1 MENSIYR
8 GKMICT
14 YDLKDENGI
23 YYEDTV
29 LEWKEAAAD
38 RDLHCVDCGAPVYL
52 AAGPIKEPY
61 FAHYDIE
68 DCEYGRGQESE
79 ELKKG
84 KRLLYHFLRRSFPD
98 SNIQARYRLENGMY
112 STLFCN
118 NSNQLIALDYRLVNN
133 SLQKFRMRDD
143 YYLTHRIKVIYIL
156 GKRQDKDTKQPDWYQ
171 NLIQNAMGYL
181 VFLDTENEQ
190 LIMKRSFG
198 YRLGKERHFKHC
210 KKTYPIRELTMD
222 ITGKM
227 LCDFEALCDRMEH
240 QIEEEKLKYVRIQD
254 KLQTLREEKL
264 RLEQEEQLRM
274 EEYRRQQVD
283 NLMGSSN
290 DAGHEEPRA
299 PIPEV
304 RASRKLVKHRDE
316 EIMALG
322 LNISLYHKCFAMIEQ
337 GDGHLV
343 AKKYYDLIMGL
354 R

>member
-38 RDLHCVDCGAPVYL
+38 RGLHCVDCGAPVYL

-68 DCEYGRGQESE
+68 ECVYGSGQESE

-84 KRLLYHFLRRSFPD
+84 KRLLYHLLKRSFPD

-112 STLFCN
+112 STLFCD
-118 NSNQLIALDYRLVNN
+118 NSSQLIAMDYRLVNN
-133 SLQKFRMRDD
+133 SLQKFRLRDD
-143 YYLTHRIKVIYIL
+143 YYQTHRIKVIYIL
-156 GKRQDKDTKQPDWYQ
+156 GKRQDKDIKQPDWYQ
-171 NLIQNAMGYL
+171 TLIQNAMGYL
-181 VFLDTENEQ
+181 VFLDTEKEQ
-190 LIMKRSFG
+190 LILKRSFG

-210 KKTYPIRELTMD
+210 KKAYPIRELSMD
-222 ITGKM
+222 TTGKM
-227 LCDFEALCDRMEH
+227 LCDFEALCDRIED
-240 QIEEEKLKYVRIQD
+240 QIEEEKLKYECIQD
-254 KLQTLREEKL
+254 KLQKLREEKL
-264 RLEQEEQLRM
+264 RLEREEQLHM
-274 EEYRRQQVD
+274 EAYRRQQESS
-283 NLMGSSN
+283 LMGRVN
-290 DAGHEEPRA
+290 DGGQEEPQA
-299 PIPEV
+299 LMPEM
-304 RASRKLVKHRDE
+304 RDSMRLVKHRDE
-316 EIMALG
+316 EILALG

-343 AKKYYDLIMGL
+343 AKKYYDLITGL